1 VKLKPVPE
9 PPARPP
15 LSVGDDGAEP
25 RPRAAEGE
33 TGVADRL
40 ADAQRAVP
48 LVPGSETD
56 CCERLRS
63 RLGLADRRAARTW
76 LTFLRALGLVRET
89 EGGFVR
95 TDRDPTPEAVRRTF
109 RERIFGA
116 EDLLALLEAEGPLTA
131 AAAFERFGD
140 RVPAWEREKHA
151 DWRAV
156 WRERV
161 ERILG
166 WAVLLG
172 WAEPIEIGGEDG
184 ERTEEGYD
192 A

>member
-1 VKLKPVPE
+1 MTVKLKPVPE
-9 PPARPP
+9 PPPHAP
-15 LSVGDDGAEP
+15 LSVGDDGP
-25 RPRAAEGE
+25 RSRSRGAEGRAE
-33 TGVADRL
+33 AATLL

-63 RLGLADRRAARTW
+63 RLGLADRGSARTW

-89 EGGFVR
+89 EQGFVR
-95 TDRDPTPEAVRRTF
+95 SDREPTPEAVRQAF
-109 RERIFGA
+109 RERVFGA
-116 EDLLALLEAEGPLTA
+116 DDLLALLEAEGPLTA
-131 AAAFERFGD
+131 AEAFDRFAD
-140 RVPAWEREKHA
+140 RVPAWERENHP

-161 ERILG
+161 ERILA

-172 WAEPIEIGGEDG
+172 WAERTGEGG
-184 ERTEEGYD
+184 GYD

>member
-1 VKLKPVPE
+1 
-9 PPARPP
+9 
-15 LSVGDDGAEP
+15 
-25 RPRAAEGE
+25 
-33 TGVADRL
+33 VASRL

-63 RLGLADRRAARTW
+63 RLGLPDRAAARTW

-89 EGGFVR
+89 ERGFVR
-95 TDRDPTPEAVRRTF
+95 TDREPTPEAVRDAF
-109 RERIFGA
+109 RERVFGA
-116 EDLLALLEAEGPLTA
+116 DDLLSLLEADGPLPA
-131 AAAFERFGD
+131 DEAFERFAD
-140 RVPAWEREKHA
+140 RVSTWEREKHP

-161 ERILG
+161 DRILA

-172 WAEPIEIGGEDG
+172 WAE
-184 ERTEEGYD
+184 RTEEGYD